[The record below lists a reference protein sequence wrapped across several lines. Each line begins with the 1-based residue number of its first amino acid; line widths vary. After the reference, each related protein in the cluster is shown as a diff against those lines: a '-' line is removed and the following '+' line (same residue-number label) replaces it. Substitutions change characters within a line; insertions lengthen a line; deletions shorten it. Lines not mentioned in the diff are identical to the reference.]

1 MVLKLLD
8 QLKPINHSNNGQR
21 LTQFDAQKIAL
32 EVVKSQKRF

>member
-8 QLKPINHSNNGQR
+8 QLKPINHSKNGQR